1 MYTSDQGS
9 LLLSTAPRPEPMI
22 WSPKDGLYLE
32 DEMQEVDD
40 LQAKSLEQSVAIT
53 NDQNLGMSPNIP
65 GGALVR

>member
-1 MYTSDQGS
+1 
-9 LLLSTAPRPEPMI
+9 MI